1 MTKARESRATSEE
14 PKPAHEPHAEDRKVR
29 ARRRFFAQALG
40 VGGAAVLG
48 STIGCGDE
56 SATPTPTPTPTTP
69 TPTPTPAPSAPTLPG
84 KDLDAFVVHGNTP
97 PTFET
102 RRELLGTSV
111 ITATPRLFVRQNVPL
126 PPEEFVADREG
137 WSLEIAGVRNPGS
150 ITVAELKRLGLVTV
164 ATVLQCSGNGRRF
177 FEHGPSGSPWTVG
190 AAGCVLWSGVPL
202 AKVIERFGGLADG
215 ARFLTTTGGE
225 PIPEGVERDDVVVE
239 RSIPIAKALQDCL
252 LAWEMNGEPLPLV
265 HGGPIRLVV
274 PGFYGVNQV
283 KYVRRVAATAE
294 PTRAKI
300 HATGYRVREI
310 GQAGAPDQP
319 SMWEMGP
326 KSFVTFPTARTPQI
340 AGPVAGT
347 IVAHGV
353 AFGGTEPV
361 AKVEW
366 STDGATWSD
375 AAIVG
380 PDLGPYAWRVFTF
393 EVESPVGALTLF
405 SRVTT
410 ASGRV
415 QPERR
420 LENERGYGNDSWR
433 DHGVVVQVCAE
444 GDAACLRPP
453 EEEGRRRRRSGPVQL
468 SEAGQRG
475 RMLFRE
481 RAQPSCATCH
491 ALAEAEAT
499 GAVGPDLDELG
510 PSLEQVRAAV
520 QNGVGAMPSF
530 TQLLTPEEIEDV
542 AAYVFEATR

>member
-1 MTKARESRATSEE
+1 MTERKS
-14 PKPAHEPHAEDRKVR
+14 PKDAKDDVAVR
-29 ARRRFFAQALG
+29 GRRRFFAQALG
-40 VGGAAVLG
+40 VGGAALIG

-56 SATPTPTPTPTTP
+56 AATTAAPTPTPTLIPAP
-69 TPTPTPAPSAPTLPG
+69 TPTPSALLG
-84 KDLDAFVVHGNTP
+84 KDMDAFLVHGSTP

-126 PPEEFVADREG
+126 PPEDFVADREG
-137 WSLEIAGVRNPGS
+137 WSIEITGVRSPGS

-177 FEHGPSGSPWTVG
+177 FEHGPSGSPWGVG

-202 AKVIERFGGLADG
+202 SKVLERFGGPIDG

-239 RSIPIAKALQDCL
+239 RSIPIDKAMQDCL
-252 LAWEMNGEPLPLV
+252 LAWEMNGEPLSLV

-274 PGFYGVNQV
+274 PGYYGVNQV
-283 KYVRRVAATAE
+283 KFVRNVAASVE
-294 PTRAKI
+294 PTSAKI
-300 HATGYRVREI
+300 HSTGYRVREI
-310 GQAGAPDQP
+310 GQAGASDQP
-319 SMWEMGP
+319 SMWAMGP
-326 KSFVTFPTARTPQI
+326 KSFVTFPTARTPQ
-340 AGPVAGT
+340 VAGRL
-347 IVAHGV
+347 VAHGV
-353 AFGGTEPV
+353 AFGGTESV

-366 STDGATWSD
+366 STDGTTWND

-393 EVESPVGALTLF
+393 EVDATDVPPTDDLATGGALTLF
-405 SRVTT
+405 SRVTS

-415 QPERR
+415 QPEQR
-420 LENERGYGNDSWR
+420 LENERGYGNDGWR
-433 DHGVVVQVCAE
+433 DHGVVVQVCAA
-444 GDAACLRPP
+444 GDDACLRPP
-453 EEEGRRRRRSGPVQL
+453 AEEGRRRRRSGPVQL
-468 SEAGQRG
+468 SESGQRG
-475 RMLFRE
+475 RTLFRE

-530 TQLLTPEEIEDV
+530 TQLLTPEEVEDV

>member
-1 MTKARESRATSEE
+1 MTKAPGSRTSDE
-14 PKPAHEPHAEDRKVR
+14 PKLEGELHAEDRKVR
-29 ARRRFFAQALG
+29 ARRRFFAQAIG
-40 VGGAAVLG
+40 VGSAAVLG
-48 STIGCGDE
+48 SAIGCDDE
-56 SATPTPTPTPTTP
+56 RATSTPSATPTVPPTAP
-69 TPTPTPAPSAPTLPG
+69 PTPAPAPSPSAALPG
-84 KDLDAFVVHGNTP
+84 KQYDAFVVHGTTP
-97 PTFET
+97 PTVET

-126 PPEEFVADREG
+126 PPEDFVSDRDG
-137 WSLEIAGVRNPGS
+137 WSLEIDGVRNPGS
-150 ITVAELKRLGLVTV
+150 ITVAELKRLGLVTI
-164 ATVLQCSGNGRRF
+164 AAVLQCSGNGRRF
-177 FEHGPSGSPWTVG
+177 FEHGPTGSPWTVG

-202 AKVIERFGGLADG
+202 AKVLERFGGAIDG

-239 RSIPIAKALQDCL
+239 RSIPIEKALQDCL

-283 KYVRRVAATAE
+283 KFVRRVAATAE

-300 HATGYRVREI
+300 HATEYRWSEI
-310 GQAGAPDQP
+310 GQPGTTDRP

-326 KSFVTFPTARTPQI
+326 KSFVTFPTARTPQ
-340 AGPVAGT
+340 VAGT

-353 AFGGTEPV
+353 AFGGTEPI

-375 AAIVG
+375 ATLVG
-380 PDLGPYAWRVFTF
+380 PDLGPYAWRVFSF
-393 EVESPVGALTLF
+393 EVEATVGALALF

-410 ASGRV
+410 TTGRV

-420 LENERGYGNDSWR
+420 RENERGYGNDSWR
-433 DHGVVVQVCAE
+433 DHGVVVQICPE
-444 GDAACLRPP
+444 GDTACLRPP
-453 EEEGRRRRRSGPVQL
+453 DEGGRRARRSGPVRL

-475 RMLFRE
+475 RTLFRE